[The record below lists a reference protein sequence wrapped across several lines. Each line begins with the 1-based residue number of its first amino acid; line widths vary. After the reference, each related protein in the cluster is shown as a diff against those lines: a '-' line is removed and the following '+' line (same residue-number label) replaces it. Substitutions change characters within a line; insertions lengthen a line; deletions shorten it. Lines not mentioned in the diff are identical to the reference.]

1 MSPGKYNRSAFR
13 LISEA
18 EMDRFC
24 CTQRNR
30 ERSVVVQSLKKKFGL
45 TSRQANNQ
53 YERHVK
59 PRWRRHDKTVTETH
73 STVSDEAP
81 AEMVS
86 RPSDTPK
93 MEPETVISAVA
104 VKTEESVY
112 DMDTDDDVD
121 FEHWT
126 GNDDEDDDDE
136 GSLHLENIV
145 EV

>member
-1 MSPGKYNRSAFR
+1 MPKLKPETVNSASPMSPGKYDRSAFR

-18 EMDRFC
+18 ELDRFC

-30 ERSVVVQSLKKKFGL
+30 ERSVAVRALKNEFGL

-59 PRWRRHDKTVTETH
+59 PRWSRHNKTVVETH
-73 STVSDEAP
+73 SEAP

-93 MEPETVISAVA
+93 WSQKVISAVA

-121 FEHWT
+121 FEHWA
-126 GNDDEDDDDE
+126 GNDDDDDDD
-136 GSLHLENIV
+136 ND
-145 EV
+145 